1 MRRSHWIE
9 VPTADYG
16 TILLNLDQVVSVR
29 AAADAAIFLLAD
41 GREQD
46 SALSFTAA
54 RGMLLRPE
62 TPAGT
67 FA

>member
-1 MRRSHWIE
+1 MRSQWIE
-9 VPTADYG
+9 VPTTNNG

-29 AAADAAIFLLAD
+29 PGADTAIFLLAD
-41 GREQD
+41 GHEQEC
-46 SALSFTAA
+46 ALTFAQA
-54 RGMLLRPE
+54 RKMLLQPE